1 MKIKRTVN
9 GIQYEFELS
18 ATELWT
24 AYEEEQHNFDTQ
36 DILDLIE
43 GLDSDEVRSV
53 YGIGKREFRKRAS
66 EFAYEMRRMMD
77 KYECSWEYARDE
89 AVRGCLRRKGDA
101 NE

>member
-1 MKIKRTVN
+1 MKIKRTIN
-9 GIQYEFELS
+9 EIQYEFELS

-43 GLDSDEVRSV
+43 GLETEDVKEN
-53 YGIGKREFRKRAS
+53 YGISKNEFKERAS

-77 KYECSWEYARDE
+77 KYDCSWEYARDE
-89 AVRGCLRRKGDA
+89 AVRDCVRREK
-101 NE
+101 